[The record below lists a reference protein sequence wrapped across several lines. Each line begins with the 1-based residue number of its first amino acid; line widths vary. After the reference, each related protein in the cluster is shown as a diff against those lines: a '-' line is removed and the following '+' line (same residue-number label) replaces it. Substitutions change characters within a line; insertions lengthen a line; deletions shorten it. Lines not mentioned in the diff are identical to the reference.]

1 MKTPGR
7 LQLTIANADM
17 GAVRSCRKT
26 SFSTGK
32 GKGKGAVV
40 VDAVLLGKTVADGQD
55 LEANALE
62 RAC

>member
-7 LQLTIANADM
+7 LQLTIVNADM

-32 GKGKGAVV
+32 GKGAVV
-40 VDAVLLGKTVADGQD
+40 VDAVLLGKTVADGQGS
-55 LEANALE
+55 EANALE